1 MAGKTMKRRSSRSRK
16 TRGGDASHHAL
27 SVYGDAGS
35 QSAAQGNLIKMMAA
49 KGGRS
54 RRRRSNKRKSS
65 NKWFV

>member
-16 TRGGDASHHAL
+16 IRGGDASHHAV

-54 RRRRSNKRKSS
+54 RRRRSNKFGGG
-65 NKWFV
+65 NKMKK